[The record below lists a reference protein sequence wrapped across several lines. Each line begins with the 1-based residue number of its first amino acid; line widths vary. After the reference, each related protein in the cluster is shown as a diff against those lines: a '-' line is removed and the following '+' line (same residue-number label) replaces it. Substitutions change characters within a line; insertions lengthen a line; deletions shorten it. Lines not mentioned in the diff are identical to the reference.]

1 MHKFSGPTSSI
12 LARLEVNHAFVMVF
26 VKYKYVK
33 ASFCGM
39 LVCDNNEVYWKIMYV
54 DHINENAL
62 NCVEKI
68 DVAEL
73 QDSFNYSDLEK
84 AISCTHMMFEKS
96 CNVTFYVAGTMAE
109 LFHTLNEIKNSSWKV
124 LRNDKI

>member
-1 MHKFSGPTSSI
+1 MHKFSGPTSPI
-12 LARLEVNHAFVMVF
+12 IANLDVDHTFVMVYL
-26 VKYKYVK
+26 KYKYVK
-33 ASFCGM
+33 ASFFGM
-39 LVCDNNEVYWKIMYV
+39 LVCDNKKVYWKIMHV

-84 AISCTHMMFEKS
+84 VISCTHMMFEKS
-96 CNVTFYVAGTMAE
+96 CNVTFYVAETMAE

-124 LRNDKI
+124 SQ

>member
-62 NCVEKI
+62 GCVQKNGAMKI
-68 DVAEL
+68 QGCFDYVE
-73 QDSFNYSDLEK
+73 LEK
-84 AISCTHMMFEKS
+84 AISCTYVMFEKS
-96 CNVTFYVAGTMAE
+96 CNVTFYVAETMTE
-109 LFHTLNEIKNSSWKV
+109 LFHVLYEIKNSSWKV
-124 LRNDKI
+124 SQ